1 MNPSP
6 SAAGA
11 MHSRDLWPWAIV
23 GVMVLALT
31 TSAGV
36 WLGGTLGAALNG
48 AGWHAPAFSVTLLA
62 TLLTKGS
69 GALWPQASPVAVY
82 CGIVLVF
89 GVATAAVVVPVWRLI
104 NRSRSRTKGL
114 AGRRELAGMLPAGIE
129 RRARELRPSLK
140 NEAELH
146 PDQTGNLLGD
156 LDPDGPELRS
166 SFEDVELDLMA
177 PRAGKSTGIA
187 VPRVLRA
194 NGAVL
199 LTSNKSD
206 VYAVTRAARERT
218 GTVWTFDPQGIAHS
232 PRGMWWNILAD
243 CHTIEGAR
251 RLAGHFVASV
261 NDDASKKDFWIS
273 AAQNTLTALFLAAA
287 RGGAAVTDLLG
298 WLADPADR
306 TPVDLLRDA
315 DMIAMAEQL
324 QGTVRG
330 AVETRDG
337 IYETARQCVACL
349 LDPEIAAWV
358 QPDPMLPEFRPHEH
372 VLGRDTLYLLS
383 KDGGGSAAGVI
394 AGLADATL
402 RAGVI
407 AAERMGGRLDP
418 PMTAVLDEAANVCR
432 ISDLP
437 DLYSHLGSR
446 GINVVTL
453 LQSYRQGSRVWGEA
467 GMDALWSAATV
478 KLLGAGLDDAD
489 FVDKVSKLVGQ
500 QDVKTASYSHSKE
513 GGSHSVS
520 YRLDPILPPDK
531 IRALPKGTALL
542 LATGIRPALIRLRP
556 WFKEPGAG
564 AISAEAKAEAEAIT
578 QRAARAW
585 AGSGPGGA
593 APAQASVGVEHSADD
608 EDAYDDEDVY
618 DDDPYPSDISRP
630 PPPSPWGEPVDSEDD
645 EDVGEAVLLEKDP
658 RIEDVDRTES
668 SGFVAPEAPA
678 GSGPPHGLP
687 DDAFRWTR
695 EATT

>member
-1 MNPSP
+1 M
-6 SAAGA
+6 
-11 MHSRDLWPWAIV
+11 
-23 GVMVLALT
+23 
-31 TSAGV
+31 
-36 WLGGTLGAALNG
+36 WLGGTLGAALTG
-48 AGWHAPAFSVTLLA
+48 SGWSSPPFTLA
-62 TLLTKGS
+62 TFGTLLTDGP
-69 GALWPQASPVAVY
+69 GNLWPDASPAAVIT
-82 CGIVLVF
+82 GIVLVF
-89 GVATAAVVVPVWRLI
+89 GAAVAVAVLVARRVL
-104 NRSRSRTKGL
+104 RYGSRPRGL
-114 AGRRELAGMLPAGIE
+114 AGSRELASMAPAGIAA
-129 RRARELRPSLK
+129 RARELRPSLK
-140 NEAELH
+140 GREHLH
-146 PDQTGNLLGD
+146 PDETGNLLGD
-156 LDPDGPELRS
+156 LAPHGPELRS

-194 NGAVL
+194 QGAVL

-206 VYAVTRAARERT
+206 VYSVTRAEREKAGR
-218 GTVWTFDPQGIAHS
+218 VWTFDPQSIAHT
-232 PRGMWWNILAD
+232 PRGMWWDILAD

-261 NDDASKKDFWIS
+261 NDDQSKKDFWIS
-273 AAQNTLTALFLAAA
+273 AAQNTLTSLFLAAA
-287 RGGAAVTDLLG
+287 RGKGSVLDLLA

-306 TPVDLLRDA
+306 TPVDLLRDVG
-315 DMIAMAEQL
+315 MIAMAEQL

-349 LDPEIAAWV
+349 LDPEIVAWV
-358 QPDPMLPEFRPHEH
+358 TPDPKLPQFRPHRH

-394 AGLADATL
+394 AGLADTTL

-489 FVDKVSKLVGQ
+489 FVEKISKLVGNR
-500 QDVKTASYSHSKE
+500 DVRTGSVSRSRDGTSRSY
-513 GGSHSVS
+513 S
-520 YRLDPILPPDK
+520 YRLDPVLPADR

-542 LATGIRPALIRLRP
+542 LATGVRPALIRLRP
-556 WFKEPGAG
+556 WYEEAD
-564 AISAEAKAEAEAIT
+564 ADVISAAARAETAAIT
-578 QRAARAW
+578 ERAARTW
-585 AGSGPGGA
+585 AARPHA
-593 APAQASVGVEHSADD
+593 RVESAGRWQR
-608 EDAYDDEDVY
+608 DAVSLDK
-618 DDDPYPSDISRP
+618 P
-630 PPPSPWGEPVDSEDD
+630 
-645 EDVGEAVLLEKDP
+645 
-658 RIEDVDRTES
+658 
-668 SGFVAPEAPA
+668 
-678 GSGPPHGLP
+678 
-687 DDAFRWTR
+687 
-695 EATT
+695 

>member
-1 MNPSP
+1 MS
-6 SAAGA
+6 G
-11 MHSRDLWPWAIV
+11 RGGTEYWPWAIV
-23 GVMVLALT
+23 GVVTLALM
-31 TSAGV
+31 TSGGV
-36 WLGGTLGAALNG
+36 WFGGTLGAALLSG
-48 AGWHAPAFSVTLLA
+48 AGWHPPAFSPVLLA
-62 TLLTKGS
+62 SLLTHGPTD
-69 GALWPQASPVAVY
+69 LWPDAVPWAVWT
-82 CGIVLVF
+82 GICLVF
-89 GVATAAVVVPVWRLI
+89 GTFAVLVALAVRKVLGGTTGT
-104 NRSRSRTKGL
+104 SRTKGL
-114 AGRRELAGMLPAGIE
+114 AGAKELAAMCPRGIAA
-129 RRARELRPSLK
+129 RARELRPSLK
-140 NEAELH
+140 GQDQLH
-146 PDQTGNLLGD
+146 PDETGNLLGD
-156 LDPDGPELRS
+156 LEPKGPELRS

-194 NGAVL
+194 RGAVL

-206 VYAVTRAARERT
+206 VYAVTRAAREQT
-218 GTVWTFDPQGIAHS
+218 GVVWTFDPQGIAHV
-232 PRGMWWNILAD
+232 PRAMWWDMLAD
-243 CHTIEGAR
+243 CDTIEGAR

-287 RGGAAVTDLLG
+287 RGGASVTELLG

-306 TPVDLLRDA
+306 TPIDLLRDA
-315 DMIAMAEQL
+315 EMTAMADQL

-330 AVETRDG
+330 AAETRDS

-358 QPDPMLPEFRPHEH
+358 TPDPALPEFRPHEH

-453 LQSYRQGSRVWGEA
+453 LQSYRQGARVWGEA
-467 GMDALWSAATV
+467 GMDALWSAATI

-500 QDVKTASYSHSKE
+500 HDVKTSSYSKSSD
-513 GGSHSVS
+513 GGSRSVS

-531 IRALPKGTALL
+531 IRALPKGRALL
-542 LATGIRPALIRLRP
+542 LATGVKPALIRLRP
-556 WFKEPGAG
+556 WYKEPNA
-564 AISAEAKAEAEAIT
+564 AVISAAAKAETEAIT
-578 QRAARAW
+578 ARAARAW
-585 AGSGPGGA
+585 AGA
-593 APAQASVGVEHSADD
+593 APAPGNPGNLVHLHKGQVPPAPLLHTEQA
-608 EDAYDDEDVY
+608 
-618 DDDPYPSDISRP
+618 PS
-630 PPPSPWGEPVDSEDD
+630 
-645 EDVGEAVLLEKDP
+645 
-658 RIEDVDRTES
+658 
-668 SGFVAPEAPA
+668 APEPF
-678 GSGPPHGLP
+678 PLP
-687 DDAFRWTR
+687 DAR
-695 EATT
+695 